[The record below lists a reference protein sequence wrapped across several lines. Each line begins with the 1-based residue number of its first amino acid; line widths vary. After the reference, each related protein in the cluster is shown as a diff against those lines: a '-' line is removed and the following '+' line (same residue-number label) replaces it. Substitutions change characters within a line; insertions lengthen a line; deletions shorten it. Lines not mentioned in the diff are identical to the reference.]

1 MTTST
6 TLMERLMIKITI
18 EESVIC
24 IMMVWGNMFFT
35 STDAAMSFH
44 GCGVSMYPQFYDKI
58 L

>member
-1 MTTST
+1 
-6 TLMERLMIKITI
+6 MIKITI